1 MIEKTYNV
9 GIYCRLSNDDERDG
23 ESVSI
28 ENQKLLLQSYV
39 RQRGWN
45 EIAVYCDDGYSGTNF
60 DRPGVKRLIEDA
72 KAKKI
77 NLILVKDLSRFGR
90 NYIEFG
96 QYTDYLFPSLGC
108 RFIALN
114 NGIDTMS
121 DNGSTDVM
129 CFLNLFNEFYS
140 RDTSKK
146 VKAVKRACAES
157 GKFMGTYPAYGYK
170 RDPEDKHHLV
180 IDEETAPTVRR
191 IFSMR
196 ASGMGFRAIAV
207 TLNEEGV
214 LPPGALYYQRKGRSD
229 PRNVNHKWAETTVK
243 ALIRSEVYIGN
254 MVQGKT
260 GTLSYKSRK
269 LINKPE
275 EEWIRVEGT
284 HEPIISRE
292 VWDTVVSIDKKKVR
306 KTPPTDG
313 IRSIFTGL
321 VYCADCGFKM
331 RNHIERFT
339 YKDGTPGRYSSFIC
353 GNYAR
358 SGKSAC
364 TIHSIYENVLEELV
378 LTDIREKARFVEC
391 DGERLAEQIS
401 RMKEKESRSRVISY
415 EQEMKAAAAR
425 MTELERLMQNLYE
438 DKCTG
443 TIPQTVFQTLMRKYE
458 TERAEKAAAI
468 PELEQKV
475 RAQLENRQ
483 DANRWMEVIRRY
495 TEITALDENILF
507 ELVDRIEVGE
517 ARKVNGQRICDVKV
531 VYRYVGSVDD
541 ALSQER
547 LEAYEKLYKV
557 GIYCRLSVDDAS
569 NSAKAKNYI
578 PADESVSIENQYEL
592 LSKFVML
599 NGWTEVK
606 TYRDDGYSGGNFQ
619 RPGFLEMLEDARH
632 GLINLILVK
641 DLSRLGRDFVEVGRY
656 TDVIFPS
663 LGCRFVSVLDCLDTE
678 GDNTDMLHFRS
689 LMNDYHLK
697 DLSNKV
703 KSVLHAKMR
712 SGQYI
717 AAYAPYGYRKS
728 EEDRHRLVID
738 EEAAAVVRRMFEL
751 RRAGMAYGKIAAVL
765 NSEGILSP
773 RWYWAKLYGNGSCK
787 YANLWMYATVK
798 NILTNEVYTGN
809 LIQNQTGSRSY
820 KDDTMIYK
828 PESEWIRHEA
838 LHEAIISPEVWNEVQ
853 AINRERTL
861 LSADNAPPKPFLFT
875 GKLVCAD
882 CKAPLQGNR
891 ETQRRKNGTSKKY
904 VSYFCSRYTAS
915 GYGACSRHTIY
926 EMTLTE
932 LVLSEIRAHAEALEL
947 DEAAMLDR
955 LQAQR
960 TAADAERLESV
971 RQEIGKLRRRVHE
984 LEQMTVKLY
993 EDKVCGSISAASF
1006 AVLLEKTEQERRQR
1020 TDRLDTLLAEVREYE
1035 QSAADI
1041 QSWAA
1046 VVRKH
1051 LHIRELDRETVD
1063 ELIDRIE
1070 VGEKTV
1076 VDGKNVRDIKIYY
1089 RFVGN
1094 I

>member
-1 MIEKTYNV
+1 
-9 GIYCRLSNDDERDG
+9 
-23 ESVSI
+23 
-28 ENQKLLLQSYV
+28 
-39 RQRGWN
+39 
-45 EIAVYCDDGYSGTNF
+45 
-60 DRPGVKRLIEDA
+60 
-72 KAKKI
+72 
-77 NLILVKDLSRFGR
+77 
-90 NYIEFG
+90 
-96 QYTDYLFPSLGC
+96 
-108 RFIALN
+108 
-114 NGIDTMS
+114 
-121 DNGSTDVM
+121 
-129 CFLNLFNEFYS
+129 
-140 RDTSKK
+140 
-146 VKAVKRACAES
+146 
-157 GKFMGTYPAYGYK
+157 
-170 RDPEDKHHLV
+170 
-180 IDEETAPTVRR
+180 
-191 IFSMR
+191 
-196 ASGMGFRAIAV
+196 
-207 TLNEEGV
+207 
-214 LPPGALYYQRKGRSD
+214 
-229 PRNVNHKWAETTVK
+229 
-243 ALIRSEVYIGN
+243 
-254 MVQGKT
+254 
-260 GTLSYKSRK
+260 
-269 LINKPE
+269 
-275 EEWIRVEGT
+275 
-284 HEPIISRE
+284 
-292 VWDTVVSIDKKKVR
+292 
-306 KTPPTDG
+306 
-313 IRSIFTGL
+313 
-321 VYCADCGFKM
+321 
-331 RNHIERFT
+331 
-339 YKDGTPGRYSSFIC
+339 
-353 GNYAR
+353 
-358 SGKSAC
+358 
-364 TIHSIYENVLEELV
+364 
-378 LTDIREKARFVEC
+378 
-391 DGERLAEQIS
+391 
-401 RMKEKESRSRVISY
+401 MK
-415 EQEMKAAAAR
+415 
-425 MTELERLMQNLYE
+425 
-438 DKCTG
+438 
-443 TIPQTVFQTLMRKYE
+443 
-458 TERAEKAAAI
+458 
-468 PELEQKV
+468 
-475 RAQLENRQ
+475 
-483 DANRWMEVIRRY
+483 
-495 TEITALDENILF
+495 
-507 ELVDRIEVGE
+507 
-517 ARKVNGQRICDVKV
+517 
-531 VYRYVGSVDD
+531 
-541 ALSQER
+541 
-547 LEAYEKLYKV
+547 KLYKA

-569 NSAKAKNYI
+569 NSTKAKNYI

-606 TYRDDGYSGGNFQ
+606 SYRDDGYSGGNFQ

-656 TDVIFPS
+656 TDVVFPS

-703 KSVLHAKMR
+703 KSVLHTKMR

-751 RRAGMAYGKIAAVL
+751 RRGGMAYGKIAAVL

-773 RWYWAKLYGNGSCK
+773 RWYWAKRYGNGSCK

-853 AINRERTL
+853 AINRERTR

-875 GKLVCAD
+875 GKLICTD

-891 ETQRRKNGTSKKY
+891 ETQRRKNGTSKRY
-904 VSYFCSRYTAS
+904 VSYFCSRYTSS
-915 GYGACSRHTIY
+915 GHGACSRHTIY
-926 EMTLTE
+926 EMTLAE
-932 LVLSEIRAHAEALEL
+932 LVMGEIRSHAEALEL

-960 TAADAERLESV
+960 TAADAERQESV
-971 RQEIGKLRRRVHE
+971 RQEIGKLRRRVYE
-984 LEQMTVKLY
+984 LEQMTAKLY

-1006 AVLLEKTEQERRQR
+1006 AVLLEKAEQERRQR
-1020 TDRLDTLLAEVREYE
+1020 SDRLDTLLAEVRQYE

-1051 LHIRELDRETVD
+1051 LHIREIDRETVD